1 MKVTMKR
8 TLVTGASGFIGR
20 ALVENLAAAGQP
32 VRAAMRQPAD
42 VFSRSVE
49 VVAVSDLTRPVEW
62 KALLKDVDTVVHLA
76 GIAHTGPGISEDV
89 YDRVNRLATAE
100 LAVAAG
106 AAGIRRLIFISSVRA
121 QSGPIAEGALTE
133 ADPPQ
138 PTDAYGRSKLAAE
151 QALRAANVPFTI
163 LRPVLIYGPGVKGNL
178 ARLLQ
183 LAQTAWP
190 LPVRWLRGRRSL
202 LARQNLIEAIH
213 FALRASA
220 TAGETYL
227 VADPAPLTLPEI
239 VTALRA
245 GQGRRPGLLP
255 VPPALLAAVF
265 KATQRTEEWDRLA
278 GNLVVDPGKLLAAG
292 WRPTLETRDGL
303 AAMAQAA
310 SPRKSGT
317 ASRSTR

>member
-1 MKVTMKR
+1 MKR
-8 TLVTGASGFIGR
+8 VLVTGASGFIGR
-20 ALVENLAAAGQP
+20 ALVEDLAAAGQP

-42 VFSRSVE
+42 VFARSVE

-62 KALLKDVDTVVHLA
+62 RALLKDVDTVVHLA
-76 GIAHTGPGISEDV
+76 GIAHAGPGIAEDA
-89 YDRVNRLATAE
+89 YDRINRLATAE

-106 AAGIRRLIFISSVRA
+106 AHGMRRLIFISSVRA
-121 QSGPIAEGALTE
+121 QSGPAADHVLTE
-133 ADPPQ
+133 TDPPR

-151 QALRAANVPFTI
+151 EAVRAAGVPFTI

-178 ARLLQ
+178 ERLLR
-183 LAQTAWP
+183 LAQTPWP
-190 LPVRWLRGRRSL
+190 LPFGWLKGKRSV

-213 FALRASA
+213 FALRTPAA
-220 TAGETYL
+220 AGETYL
-227 VADPAPLTLPEI
+227 VADPTPLTLPEI
-239 VTALRA
+239 VAALRA
-245 GQGRRPGLLP
+245 GEGRRPGLLP
-255 VPPALLAAVF
+255 IPRALLAAAF
-265 KATQRTEEWDRLA
+265 RAAHRHEEWQRLA

-292 WRPTLETRDGL
+292 WHPAIEARAGL

>member
-1 MKVTMKR
+1 MKR

-20 ALVENLAAAGQP
+20 ALVDNLAAAGQS

-42 VFSRSVE
+42 VFARSVQ

-76 GIAHTGPGISEDV
+76 GIAHAGPGIADDA

-100 LAVAAG
+100 LAGAAS
-106 AAGIRRLIFISSVRA
+106 AAGIQRLIFISSVRA
-121 QSGPIAEGALTE
+121 QSGPVADRVLTE
-133 ADPPQ
+133 ADPAR

-151 QALRAANVPFTI
+151 EALRAGQVPFTI
-163 LRPVLIYGPGVKGNL
+163 LRPTLIYGPGVKGNL

-183 LAQTAWP
+183 LAQTPWP
-190 LPVRWLRGRRSL
+190 LPVRSLKGRRSL

-213 FALRASA
+213 FALLSPA

-227 VADPAPLTLPEI
+227 VADPTPLTLPEI

-245 GQGRRPGLLP
+245 GEGRRPGLLP
-255 VPPALLAAVF
+255 APVALLAPAF
-265 KATQRTEEWDRLA
+265 KALNRSDEWDRLA
-278 GNLVVDPGKLLAAG
+278 GNLVVDPGKLIAAG
-292 WRPTLETRDGL
+292 WHPTIETRVGL